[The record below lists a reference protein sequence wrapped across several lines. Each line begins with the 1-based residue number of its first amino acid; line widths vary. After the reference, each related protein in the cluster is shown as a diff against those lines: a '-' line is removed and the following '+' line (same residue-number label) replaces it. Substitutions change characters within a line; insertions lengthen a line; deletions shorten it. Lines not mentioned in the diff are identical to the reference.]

1 MNDRQERVSYMTSA
15 KIPPEEI
22 ALSDRLRRKIIRDI
36 AFQDGWMSFAEYM
49 DRVLYEPALG
59 YYSGGSVKF
68 GRDGD
73 FVTAPEISTLYGRT
87 LAQAILPILEQTG
100 MRILEFGAGTGKL
113 ARDIMDELAEAGRPA
128 MQYSIL
134 ELSGE
139 LRQRQQQTLAG
150 YDAVCWLTALPERF
164 DGVVI
169 ANEVLDAI
177 PVQLVVRR
185 GGSWHELGVACEDG
199 ELVMRER
206 PADDTLS
213 EAIACRI
220 PDADGLAEGYI
231 TEIHTRASGFVRTL
245 ADMLALGNAGAVVLS
260 DYGFPAHEYY
270 HPDRS
275 SGTLMC
281 HYRHQ
286 AHTDPFHLPGL
297 EDVTAHV
304 DFTAV
309 AREAERGGLDVLC
322 YANQA
327 AFLIGAGLLERL
339 GKETKSNT
347 DDSVRLRA
355 IQTLLSPTEMGELFK
370 VMVLGHRIRP
380 PAFMSAID
388 RSGRL

>member
-113 ARDIMDELAEAGRPA
+113 ARDIRDELAEAGRPA

>member
-22 ALSDRLRRKIIRDI
+22 ALSDRLKRKIIRDI

-231 TEIHTRASGFVRTL
+231 TEIHTLASGFVRTL
-245 ADMLALGNAGAVVLS
+245 ADMLALGNAGALVLS

-297 EDVTAHV
+297 EDVTAHI

-309 AREAERGGLDVLC
+309 AREAERGRLDVLC

-339 GKETKSNT
+339 GKAAKSNT
-347 DDSVRLRA
+347 GDTAQLRA
-355 IQTLLSPTEMGELFK
+355 VQTLLSPAEMGELFK

>member
-1 MNDRQERVSYMTSA
+1 MMNAEVPSEATAS
-15 KIPPEEI
+15 
-22 ALSDRLRRKIIRDI
+22 SDMLKRKIIRDI
-36 AFQDGWMSFAEYM
+36 ASQDGWMSFAGYM
-49 DRVLYEPALG
+49 ERVLYEPLLG
-59 YYSGGSVKF
+59 YYNGGSVKF
-68 GRDGD
+68 GLDGD
-73 FVTAPEISTLYGRT
+73 FVTAPEISALYGRT
-87 LAQAILPILEQTG
+87 LAQAILPLLEQTG

-113 ARDIMDELAEAGRPA
+113 ARDIMDELADAGRPVA
-128 MQYSIL
+128 LYGIL

-150 YDAVCWLTALPERF
+150 YDAVRWLTALPGSF

-169 ANEVLDAI
+169 ANEVLDAM

-185 GGSWHELGVACEDG
+185 NGGWHELGVSHEDG

-206 PADDTLS
+206 PADDALV

-220 PDADGLAEGYI
+220 PDVDGLPEGYV
-231 TEIHTRASGFVRTL
+231 TEIHTCAYGFVRTL
-245 ADMLALGNAGAVVLS
+245 ADMLVSGKAGAAVLS

-286 AHTDPFHLPGL
+286 AHTDPLHLPGL
-297 EDVTAHV
+297 QDVTAHV

-309 AREAERGGLDVLC
+309 ASEAEAGGLDVLC

-327 AFLIGAGLLERL
+327 AFLIGAGMVERL
-339 GKETKSNT
+339 EKETEGH
-347 DDSVRLRA
+347 DPVQLRA
-355 IQTLLSPTEMGELFK
+355 VQTLLSPAEMGELFK
-370 VMVLGHRIRP
+370 VVVLGNRVEP

>member
-1 MNDRQERVSYMTSA
+1 MNERQKSLPSVTHDEAPAEGIAVSV
-15 KIPPEEI
+15 
-22 ALSDRLRRKIIRDI
+22 RLKQKIIREI
-36 AFQDGWMSFAEYM
+36 VSQDGWISFARYM
-49 DRVLYEPALG
+49 ERVLYEPVLG
-59 YYSGGSVKF
+59 YYSGGSLKL

-87 LAQAILPILEQTG
+87 LAQAILPLLEQTG

-113 ARDIMDELAEAGRPA
+113 ARDIMDELADTGRPVV
-128 MQYSIL
+128 QYDIL

-150 YDAVCWLTALPERF
+150 YEAVCWLTALPERF
-164 DGVVI
+164 DGVVL
-169 ANEVLDAI
+169 ANEVLDAM

-185 GGSWHELGVACEDG
+185 NGCWHELGVACEDG

-206 PADDTLS
+206 QSDDALAQT
-213 EAIACRI
+213 IACRI
-220 PDADGLAEGYI
+220 PDAGGLPEGYV
-231 TEIHTRASGFVRTL
+231 TEIHTRAYGFVRTL
-245 ADMLALGNAGAVVLS
+245 ADMLVSGKAGAAVLS

-275 SGTLMC
+275 GGTLMC
-281 HYRHQ
+281 HYRHH
-286 AHTDPFHLPGL
+286 AHADPFHLPGL
-297 EDVTAHV
+297 QDVTTHV

-309 AREAERGGLDVLC
+309 ASGAETGGVDVLC

-339 GKETKSNT
+339 ENGMEKNAADTGQLQA
-347 DDSVRLRA
+347 V
-355 IQTLLSPTEMGELFK
+355 QTLLSPAEMGELFK
-370 VMVLGHRIRP
+370 VVVLGNRVEP

>member
-1 MNDRQERVSYMTSA
+1 MNERQKSLPSVTHDEAPAEGIAVSV
-15 KIPPEEI
+15 
-22 ALSDRLRRKIIRDI
+22 RLKQKIIREI
-36 AFQDGWMSFAEYM
+36 VSQDGWISFARYM
-49 DRVLYEPALG
+49 ERVLYEPVLG
-59 YYSGGSVKF
+59 YYSGGSLKL

-87 LAQAILPILEQTG
+87 LAQAILPLLEQTG

-113 ARDIMDELAEAGRPA
+113 ARDIMDELADTGRPVV
-128 MQYSIL
+128 QYDIL

-150 YDAVCWLTALPERF
+150 YEAVCWLTALPERF
-164 DGVVI
+164 DGVVL
-169 ANEVLDAI
+169 ANEVLDAM

-185 GGSWHELGVACEDG
+185 NGCWHELGVACEDG

-206 PADDTLS
+206 QADDALAQT
-213 EAIACRI
+213 IACRI
-220 PDADGLAEGYI
+220 PDAGGLPEGYV
-231 TEIHTRASGFVRTL
+231 TEIHTRAYGFVRTL
-245 ADMLALGNAGAVVLS
+245 ADMLVSGKAGAAVLS

-275 SGTLMC
+275 GGTLMC
-281 HYRHQ
+281 HYRHH
-286 AHTDPFHLPGL
+286 AHADPFHLPGL
-297 EDVTAHV
+297 QDVTTHV

-309 AREAERGGLDVLC
+309 ASGAETGGVDVLC

-339 GKETKSNT
+339 ENGMEKNAADTGQLQA
-347 DDSVRLRA
+347 V
-355 IQTLLSPTEMGELFK
+355 QTLLSPAEMGELFK
-370 VMVLGHRIRP
+370 VMVLGYRIEP